1 MGIVEKVISFVFL
14 VPSSMLSAV
23 SAIGAQNIGAGKPQ
37 RARETLRYAACIAV
51 GFGIAVSV
59 LAQFIAEPVVG
70 LFTSDADV
78 ITAGGQYM
86 RGYIFDCIFAGVHFS
101 FSEYFCACGKSGI
114 SFLHNIVSITL
125 VRIPCVYAASR
136 LFPATLF
143 PMGLATAAGS
153 LVSVVICLAAYAL
166 IRRRERAMETAG

>member
-1 MGIVEKVISFVFL
+1 
-14 VPSSMLSAV
+14 MLSAV

-37 RARETLRYAACIAV
+37 RARETLRYAVCITV
-51 GFGIAVSV
+51 GFGVAVSV

-143 PMGLATAAGS
+143 PHGACDRGWVSRFGRDLPRGLRADPPPGARYGNRGVNAW
-153 LVSVVICLAAYAL
+153 ICQSSFAS
-166 IRRRERAMETAG
+166 TTG